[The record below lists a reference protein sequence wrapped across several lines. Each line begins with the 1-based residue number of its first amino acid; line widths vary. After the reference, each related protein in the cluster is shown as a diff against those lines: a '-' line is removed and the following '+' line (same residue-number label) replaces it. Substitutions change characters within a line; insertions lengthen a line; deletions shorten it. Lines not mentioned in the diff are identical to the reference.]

1 MSWDIIGKH
10 ICAIEGNQVGHLN
23 AIDVYKALSDSNYIA
38 FGKVLP
44 EIKSYFSNIYFSNIS
59 VEATII
65 LYSIK
70 NEIMITIAVDKCKV
84 DIIDGIVIDQI
95 IIDNEWHYISNAE
108 DINDIVS
115 GLIKSNNNQINICE
129 YLEII
134 KRNQKY
140 NLVEDKTHINNLQK
154 SLDFTPPTG
163 LVANL
168 FDYQKKGYSWMNLM
182 LNGIHGCILGDE
194 MGLGKTLQA
203 ISLIL
208 DRTNNLKKTL
218 VIAPVSLLENWKS
231 E

>member
-140 NLVEDKTHINNLQK
+140 NLVEDKTHITIYKNL
-154 SLDFTPPTG
+154 
-163 LVANL
+163 
-168 FDYQKKGYSWMNLM
+168 
-182 LNGIHGCILGDE
+182 
-194 MGLGKTLQA
+194 
-203 ISLIL
+203 
-208 DRTNNLKKTL
+208 
-218 VIAPVSLLENWKS
+218 
-231 E
+231 